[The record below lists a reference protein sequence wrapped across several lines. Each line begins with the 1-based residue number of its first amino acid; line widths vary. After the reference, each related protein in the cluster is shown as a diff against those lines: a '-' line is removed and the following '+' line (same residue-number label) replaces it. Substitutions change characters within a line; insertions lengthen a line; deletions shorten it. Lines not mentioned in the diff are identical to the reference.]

1 MLVVLAFADTVGSG
15 SCQQKGPIQPAGT
28 PLLPPSTNPLTL
40 TTPATTSQPGSSA
53 AAATVVLAGATGD
66 LGFRIA
72 QALRQRGAVV
82 RALVRPGNT
91 KPEVTALRGL
101 GADIVEVDFRSV
113 TDLTKACAGAACVVS
128 ALSGLREVIV
138 DGQKRLLD
146 AAVAAGVPR
155 FIPSDYSI
163 DYTKLPAGSNRNLD
177 LRREFNQRLDQ
188 APIQATSI
196 LNGMFTDLLTG
207 QAPVVLF
214 GLKRVMYYGNPDQ
227 PLDFTTTAN
236 TAEFTAAAALDP
248 TTPRYLRVAGEVA
261 TVRGLQAAATAAT
274 GQPFKLL
281 RVGGLWVLGTLIKAT
296 KALMPTTNEVFP
308 PWQGMQYLHNMFTG
322 LPKLAPLDN
331 ARYPDIRWT
340 SVREVLQTRK

>member
-1 MLVVLAFADTVGSG
+1 M
-15 SCQQKGPIQPAGT
+15 
-28 PLLPPSTNPLTL
+28 
-40 TTPATTSQPGSSA
+40 
-53 AAATVVLAGATGD
+53 LAGATGD

-72 QALRQRGAVV
+72 QELLKRGATV
-82 RALVRPGNT
+82 RALVRIGNIRP
-91 KPEVTALRGL
+91 KVVDLQEIGVEVVAIDFNSVTAL
-101 GADIVEVDFRSV
+101 
-113 TDLTKACAGAACVVS
+113 TNACAGAACVVS

-138 DGQKRLLD
+138 GTQKRLLD

-155 FIPSDYSI
+155 FIPSDYCI

-188 APIQATSI
+188 SPIQATSI

-214 GLKRVMYYGNPDQ
+214 GLKRVVYYGDANQ

-236 TAEFTAAAALDP
+236 TAESTAAAALDP

-261 TVRGLQAAATAAT
+261 SIRGLQKAATAAT
-274 GQPFKLL
+274 GIPFKLL
-281 RVGGLWVLGTLIKAT
+281 RVGGLWVLGTMIKVT
-296 KALMPTTNEVFP
+296 KTLMPTSDAVFP

-322 LPKLAPLDN
+322 RPQLTPLDN
-331 ARYPDIRWT
+331 ARYPEIRWT
-340 SVREVLQTRK
+340 SVREVLAARK

>member
-1 MLVVLAFADTVGSG
+1 LAASSTVN
-15 SCQQKGPIQPAGT
+15 QRNIAVAPAII
-28 PLLPPSTNPLTL
+28 
-40 TTPATTSQPGSSA
+40 
-53 AAATVVLAGATGD
+53 VLAGATGD

-72 QALRQRGAVV
+72 QSLLNRGAVV

-91 KPEVTALRGL
+91 KPEVTSLRDL
-101 GADIVEVDFRSV
+101 GAEIIEVDFNSV
-113 TDLTKACAGAACVVS
+113 TALTKACAGAACVVS
-128 ALSGLREVIV
+128 AVSGLRDVIV
-138 DGQKRLLD
+138 NGQKRLLD
-146 AAVAAGVPR
+146 AAVAAGVSR

-163 DYTKLPAGSNRNLD
+163 DYTKLPKGSNRNLD

-214 GLKRVMYYGNPDQ
+214 GLKRVLYYGDADQ

-261 TVRGLQAAATAAT
+261 SIRGLQKAASEAT
-274 GQPFKLL
+274 GEPFKLL
-281 RVGGLWVLGTLIKAT
+281 RVGPLGVLGAMIKVT
-296 KALMPTTNEVFP
+296 KALMPASDDVFP

-322 LPKLAPLDN
+322 RPKLAPLDN
-331 ARYPDIRWT
+331 ARYADIRWT
-340 SVREVLQTRK
+340 SVREVLATRK

>member
-1 MLVVLAFADTVGSG
+1 MLAAPKTALQSRA
-15 SCQQKGPIQPAGT
+15 
-28 PLLPPSTNPLTL
+28 N
-40 TTPATTSQPGSSA
+40 ATI
-53 AAATVVLAGATGD
+53 VLAGATGD

-72 QALRQRGAVV
+72 QALRQRGAAV
-82 RALVRPGNT
+82 RALVRSGNT
-91 KPEVTALRGL
+91 KPEVTALREL
-101 GADIVEVDFRSV
+101 GVEVVEVDFNSV
-113 TDLTKACAGAACVVS
+113 TALTQACTGAACVVS
-128 ALSGLREVIV
+128 ALSGLRAVIV

-177 LRREFNQRLDQ
+177 LRRQFNQRLDE

-214 GLKRVMYYGNPDQ
+214 GLKRVLYYGSADQ

-236 TAEFTAAAALDP
+236 TAEFTAAAALDA

-274 GQPFKLL
+274 GHPFKLL
-281 RVGGLWVLGTLIKAT
+281 RIGPLGILGAMIKVT
-296 KALMPTTNEVFP
+296 KTLMPTTDDVFP

-331 ARYPDIRWT
+331 ARYPDIQWT
-340 SVREVLQTRK
+340 SVREVLAARK

>member
-1 MLVVLAFADTVGSG
+1 M
-15 SCQQKGPIQPAGT
+15 
-28 PLLPPSTNPLTL
+28 
-40 TTPATTSQPGSSA
+40 ATTY
-53 AAATVVLAGATGD
+53 TD
-66 LGFRIA
+66 L
-72 QALRQRGAVV
+72 
-82 RALVRPGNT
+82 
-91 KPEVTALRGL
+91 KTAL
-101 GADIVEVDFRSV
+101 GAEIVEVDFNSV
-113 TDLTKACAGAACVVS
+113 TALTKACAGAACVVS
-128 ALSGLREVIV
+128 AVSGLRDVIV
-138 DGQKRLLD
+138 NGQKRLLD

-163 DYTKLPAGSNRNLD
+163 DYTKLSNGSNRNLN

-214 GLKRVMYYGNPDQ
+214 GLKRVLYYGDADQ

-261 TVRGLQAAATAAT
+261 TVRGLQAAATAAI

-281 RVGGLWVLGTLIKAT
+281 RVGPLGVLGAMIKVT
-296 KALMPTTNEVFP
+296 KALMPASDDVFP

-322 LPKLAPLDN
+322 RPKLAPLDN

-340 SVREVLQTRK
+340 SVREVLATRK

>member
-1 MLVVLAFADTVGSG
+1 MAPAIIVLV
-15 SCQQKGPIQPAGT
+15 
-28 PLLPPSTNPLTL
+28 
-40 TTPATTSQPGSSA
+40 
-53 AAATVVLAGATGD
+53 GATGD

-72 QALRQRGAVV
+72 QSLLNRGAVV
-82 RALVRPGNT
+82 RTLVRPGNT
-91 KPEVTALRGL
+91 KPEVTSLRDL
-101 GADIVEVDFRSV
+101 GAEIVEVDFNSV
-113 TDLTKACAGAACVVS
+113 TALTKACTGAACVVS
-128 ALSGLREVIV
+128 AVSGLCEVIV
-138 DGQKRLLD
+138 NGQKRLLD
-146 AAVAAGVPR
+146 AAVAAGVSR

-163 DYTKLPAGSNRNLD
+163 DYTKLSNGSNRNLD

-214 GLKRVMYYGNPDQ
+214 GLKRVLYYGDADQ

-261 TVRGLQAAATAAT
+261 TVHGLQAAATAAT

-281 RVGGLWVLGTLIKAT
+281 RVGPLGVLGAMIKVT
-296 KALMPTTNEVFP
+296 KALMPASDDVFP

-322 LPKLAPLDN
+322 RPKLAPLDN

-340 SVREVLQTRK
+340 SVQEVLAIRK